1 MSNNYVVEETNQN
14 KLMSKKCK
22 TVCMTLK
29 YIELFLILASTT
41 IGCLSTSY
49 FAFLVDIPIGTRSV

>member
-29 YIELFLILASTT
+29 YIEHFLILASTT

-49 FAFLVDIPIGTRSV
+49 FAF